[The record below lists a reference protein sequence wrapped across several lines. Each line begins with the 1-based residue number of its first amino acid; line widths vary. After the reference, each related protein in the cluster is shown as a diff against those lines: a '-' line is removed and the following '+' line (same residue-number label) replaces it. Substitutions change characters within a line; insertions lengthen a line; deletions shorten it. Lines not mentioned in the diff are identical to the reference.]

1 MEININKKPK
11 SKSKSKKKVKA
22 KKSKIKGKD
31 FFAKNDKVPKRPV
44 KWLTSKKRPPQIRF
58 KIADKELP
66 DGKRFPKPLDW
77 L

>member
-11 SKSKSKKKVKA
+11 SKSKKKVKA
-22 KKSKIKGKD
+22 KKSKVKD
-31 FFAKNDKVPKRPV
+31 KNFFAKNDIVPKRPV
-44 KWLTSKKRPPQIRF
+44 KWLTSKKRPPQIKI
-58 KIADKELP
+58 KIAKNDLP

>member
-11 SKSKSKKKVKA
+11 SKSKVKKKVKSR
-22 KKSKIKGKD
+22 KSKRKGKD
-31 FFAKNDKVPKRPV
+31 YFAKNDKVPKRRV
-44 KWLTSKKRPPQIRF
+44 KWLTSKKRPPQIRL

-66 DGKRFPKPLDW
+66 DCKRFPKPLDW

>member
-11 SKSKSKKKVKA
+11 SNSKVKKKVKA
-22 KKSKIKGKD
+22 KKSKTKGKD
-31 FFAKNDKVPKRPV
+31 YFAKNDQVPKRR
-44 KWLTSKKRPPQIRF
+44 KSWLISKKRPPRIRF
-58 KIADKELP
+58 KIADNTLP

>member
-11 SKSKSKKKVKA
+11 SKSKKKVKA
-22 KKSKIKGKD
+22 KKSKRKGKD
-31 FFAKNDKVPKRPV
+31 FFKENDKVPKRPI
-44 KWLTSKKRPPQIRF
+44 KWLSSKKRPPQIRF